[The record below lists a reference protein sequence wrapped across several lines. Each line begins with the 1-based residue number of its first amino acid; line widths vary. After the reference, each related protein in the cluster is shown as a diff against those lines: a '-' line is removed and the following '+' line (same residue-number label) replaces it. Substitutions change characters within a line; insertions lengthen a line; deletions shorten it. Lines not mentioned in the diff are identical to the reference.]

1 MMLSLEQL
9 DENMADRKR
18 LIVGMS
24 GASGA
29 ILGIRM
35 LEVLKPLDIEV
46 HFVMTKAAELTIAQ
60 ETDYSRHDVAALADI
75 SYSIGDIG
83 AAISSGSF
91 VTAGMVIVPCSIR
104 TMSELASGV
113 TSTLL
118 TRAGD
123 VVLKERRRLV
133 LCVRETPLHA
143 LHLRNMAALSEA
155 GAIIAPPVPG
165 FYSRPQTVGD
175 LVDHTVGRLLDLFEI
190 DAGIVKRWGESI
202 DGVPSRKR
210 GDRLRNGDHSPSG

>member
-1 MMLSLEQL
+1 
-9 DENMADRKR
+9 MAGHKR

-29 ILGIRM
+29 ILGVRM
-35 LEVLKPLDIEV
+35 LEILKRLDIEV

-60 ETDYSRHDVAALADI
+60 ETDYYRNDVAGLADVV
-75 SYSIGDIG
+75 YSNSDIG
-83 AAISSGSF
+83 AAIASGSF

-123 VVLKERRRLV
+123 VALKERRRLV

-143 LHLRNMAALSEA
+143 LHLKNMAALSEA
-155 GAIIAPPVPG
+155 GAIIAPPVPA
-165 FYSRPQTVGD
+165 FYSRPQSLSD
-175 LVDHTVGRLLDLFEI
+175 IVDHTIGRLLDLFDI
-190 DAGIVKRWGESI
+190 DAGIVKRWGETA
-202 DGVPSRKR
+202 DGIPSRKR
-210 GDRLRNGDHSPSG
+210 GDRLRSHDHSPSG

>member
-1 MMLSLEQL
+1 MILSLEQQY
-9 DENMADRKR
+9 ENMAIKKR

-29 ILGIRM
+29 ILGVRM
-35 LEVLKPLDIEV
+35 LEVLKPLDVEV

-60 ETDYSRHDVAALADI
+60 ETDYSKNDVAALADVVYAI
-75 SYSIGDIG
+75 TDIG

-91 VTAGMVIVPCSIR
+91 RTEGMAIVPCSIR

-143 LHLRNMAALSEA
+143 LHLRNMAALSDA

-175 LVDHTVGRLLDLFEI
+175 IVDHTVGRLLDLFGI
-190 DAGIVKRWGESI
+190 DAGIVKRWGEEA
-202 DGVPSRKR
+202 DGVASRKR
-210 GDRLRNGDHSPSG
+210 GDRFRNGDHSPSG

>member
-1 MMLSLEQL
+1 MMLSLEQM
-9 DENMADRKR
+9 DANMADRKR

-29 ILGIRM
+29 ILGVRL

-46 HFVMTKAAELTIAQ
+46 HFVMSKAAELTIAQ
-60 ETDYSRHDVAALADI
+60 ETDYSRDDVAGLADVV
-75 SYSIGDIG
+75 YAIGDIG

-155 GAIIAPPVPG
+155 GAIVAPPVPG
-165 FYSRPQTVGD
+165 FYARPQSVSD
-175 LVDHTVGRLLDLFEI
+175 IVDHTVGRLLDLFEI
-190 DAGIVKRWGESI
+190 DAGIVKRWGESA
-202 DGVPSRKR
+202 DGVSSRKR
-210 GDRLRNGDHSPSG
+210 GDRIRNSDYSPSG

>member
-1 MMLSLEQL
+1 
-9 DENMADRKR
+9 MADRKR

-29 ILGIRM
+29 ILGVRL

-46 HFVMTKAAELTIAQ
+46 HFVMSKAAELTIAQ
-60 ETDYSRHDVAALADI
+60 ETDYSRDDVAGLADVV
-75 SYSIGDIG
+75 YAIGDIG

-155 GAIIAPPVPG
+155 GAIVAPPVPG
-165 FYSRPQTVGD
+165 FYARPQSVSD
-175 LVDHTVGRLLDLFEI
+175 IVDHTVGRLLDLFEI
-190 DAGIVKRWGESI
+190 DAGIVKRWGESA
-202 DGVPSRKR
+202 DGVSSRKR
-210 GDRLRNGDHSPSG
+210 GDRIRNSDYSPSG